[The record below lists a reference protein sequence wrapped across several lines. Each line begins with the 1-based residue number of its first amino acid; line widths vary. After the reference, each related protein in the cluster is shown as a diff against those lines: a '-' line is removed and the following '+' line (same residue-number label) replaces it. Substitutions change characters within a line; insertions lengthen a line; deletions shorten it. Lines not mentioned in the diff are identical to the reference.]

1 MSLARARMGLIAYSD
16 FVKET
21 GVGTHL
27 LCMKCGIVID
37 ISMTWFFFVG
47 SSRETR
53 RTREGG

>member
-1 MSLARARMGLIAYSD
+1 MGLIAYSD